1 MNHYNKKKKN
11 QYIEALSKIA
21 SKKDVASFKIIF
33 DYFGPRLKSFLMS
46 SGSTESIA
54 EEIIQETMT
63 IVWTKAD
70 YYNPKLASPSTWI
83 YTIARNKKIDILRK
97 SNKAILEDIEVA
109 SLPPIE
115 SKLEDDI
122 ELDQKFDIIN
132 KYLDDLPKDQLELL
146 KLNFIEEKSHGE
158 IAKITNIPLG
168 TVKSRIRLAMEKIRT
183 RIKND
188 GNATDLNDVNIGK
201 NIK

>member
-109 SLPPIE
+109 SLPQIE

>member
-1 MNHYNKKKKN
+1 MDHYNKKKKS

-21 SKKDVASFKIIF
+21 SKKDMASFKIIF

-46 SGSTESIA
+46 SGSTESVA

>member
-1 MNHYNKKKKN
+1 MKHYNKKKKN

-132 KYLDDLPKDQLELL
+132 KYLDDLPKDQLALL

>member
-46 SGSTESIA
+46 SGSNESIA

-97 SNKAILEDIEVA
+97 SNKAILVDIEVA

>member
-46 SGSTESIA
+46 SGSTEAIA

-109 SLPPIE
+109 SLPQIE

>member
-1 MNHYNKKKKN
+1 
-11 QYIEALSKIA
+11 
-21 SKKDVASFKIIF
+21 
-33 DYFGPRLKSFLMS
+33 MS

-132 KYLDDLPKDQLELL
+132 KYLDDLPKDQLALL